1 LRFIQTISYTTQRP
15 EEMKALMDA
24 FERDDPGSPGLVS
37 VRVLKDR
44 DRENACLVIA
54 EFESYEEGME
64 NSARPEVDAFA
75 KKMSELVDGPPS
87 FGNYDAIQERRPA
100 EA

>member
-1 LRFIQTISYTTQRP
+1 MSFIQTIAYTTKRP
-15 EEMKALMDA
+15 EEMRALMDA
-24 FERDDPGSPGLVS
+24 FERDDPDSPGLVS

-44 DRENACLVIA
+44 DRDNSFLVVA
-54 EFESYEEGME
+54 EFETYEAGME

-75 KKMSELVDGPPS
+75 KGMAELVDGPPS
-87 FGNYDAIQERRPA
+87 FANYDVLEHTNPG